1 MYTPSSTDDRSG
13 FPAELIRYSSQVES
27 QKERVRS
34 RDNAAKTKSYDLG
47 YAAILMPLNE
57 RDSKALLALFE
68 REDIDQI
75 EAEIDRN
82 LLWLAPA
89 PCWEDNPF
97 DFLSEYL

>member
-13 FPAELIRYSSQVES
+13 FPVELIRYSSQVENLKA
-27 QKERVRS
+27 QVRS
-34 RDNAAKTKSYDLG
+34 RDKAAKTKSYDLG

-57 RDSKALLALFE
+57 RDTKALLALFE
-68 REDIDQI
+68 REDIEQI

-82 LLWLAPA
+82 LFWLTPA

-97 DFLSEYL
+97 DFLSEFL